1 MLDSRM
7 AWLRA
12 WRRGESHWMALVFW
26 AEDDGH
32 RRYVVEKWVT
42 ADQVAKIP
50 GEDYRHIPVLHA
62 PLDD

>member
-1 MLDSRM
+1 
-7 AWLRA
+7 
-12 WRRGESHWMALVFW
+12 MALVFW